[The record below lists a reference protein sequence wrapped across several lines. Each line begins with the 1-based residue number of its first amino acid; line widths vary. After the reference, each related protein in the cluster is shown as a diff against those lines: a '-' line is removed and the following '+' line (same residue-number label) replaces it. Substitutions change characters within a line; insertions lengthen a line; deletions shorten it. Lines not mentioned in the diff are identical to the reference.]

1 MDEMFWARTY
11 AYSLLPLL
19 LFALHLVAQPAARTS
34 ARRVELLTMYVL
46 GVGVGAGGLGGAYG
60 HLVMPDVV
68 AGSIG
73 WETGSP
79 FQLEMGF
86 ANLALGLLG
95 LVAANRRDGFRHATI
110 LAVTVIGVGATAVH
124 VVDLSANG
132 NHAAG
137 NTIQNIGNL
146 LDPLLLVTLLWLASQ
161 LRSEERRDAR
171 FDTWQLHQRPIVAGA
186 AIGVGIGFATGYA
199 FDALWIGS
207 TLGAVLGVVGARAVH
222 RRHTNHIVQDGG
234 SREGEHERSHG

>member
-1 MDEMFWARTY
+1 MDEIFWARTY

-19 LFALHLVAQPAARTS
+19 LFAVHLLAEPAARTS
-34 ARRVELLTMYVL
+34 SRRVELLTMYVL
-46 GVGVGAGGLGGAYG
+46 GVGVGAGGLGGAFG
-60 HLVMPDVV
+60 HLMMPDVV
-68 AGSIG
+68 ARGIG

-95 LVAANRRDGFRHATI
+95 LVAANRRDGFRPATV

-124 VVDLSANG
+124 LVDLSASG

-146 LDPLLLVTLLWLASQ
+146 LDPLLLVTLLWLASR
-161 LRSEERRDAR
+161 LRDEERRDAR
-171 FDTWQLHQRPIVAGA
+171 FDTWQVSQRPIVAGA
-186 AIGVGIGFATGYA
+186 AIGVGVGFAIGYA
-199 FDALWIGS
+199 LDALWVGS
-207 TLGAVLGVVGARAVH
+207 TLGAVLGVAGARAMH
-222 RRHTNHIVQDGG
+222 PRATNHVVRGG
-234 SREGEHERSHG
+234 SSEGEHERVHP

>member
-1 MDEMFWARTY
+1 
-11 AYSLLPLL
+11 
-19 LFALHLVAQPAARTS
+19 
-34 ARRVELLTMYVL
+34 MYVL
-46 GVGVGAGGLGGAYG
+46 GVGVGAAGLGGAYG

-68 AGSIG
+68 AKSVG

-95 LVAANRRDGFRHATI
+95 LVAANRRDGFRLAAV
-110 LAVTVIGVGATAVH
+110 LAVAVIGVGATSVH
-124 VVDLSANG
+124 MVDLAATG

-146 LDPLLLVTLLWLASQ
+146 VEPLLLVTPLWLGSR
-161 LRSEERRDAR
+161 LRDDERRDAR
-171 FDTWQLHQRPIVAGA
+171 FDTWQIGQRPIIAGA

-199 FDALWIGS
+199 VDALWVGS
-207 TLGAVLGVVGARAVH
+207 TLGAVLGVACARLVH
-222 RRHTNHIVQDGG
+222 RRSANEIVEAG
-234 SREGEHERSHG
+234 SSQSEPEEIH